1 MKADKSL
8 YLQLGTDKA
17 LKLSEIVATIVNS
30 MSQLSIDE
38 CVVVRWLSVNKRLNC
53 LNNDKK
59 LSKGQFCLVED

>member
-8 YLQLGTDKA
+8 HLQLGTDKA

-38 CVVVRWLSVNKRLNC
+38 SVVVRWLSVNKRLNC
-53 LNNDKK
+53 LNND
-59 LSKGQFCLVED
+59 